1 MALVDLSHGYFVI
14 RFHQEEDMM
23 DEGLDRSP
31 ILNKPQYLVLKKKVD
46 TVGRKQQYCIRLRFG

>member
-1 MALVDLSHGYFVI
+1 MDLSHGYFVI

-23 DEGLDRSP
+23 DEGLDRSTME
-31 ILNKPQYLVLKKKVD
+31 NKPQYLVLKKKVD